1 MKQQKT
7 FSVWRMHHQ
16 RMLSLSFGCAA
27 VFLFGCSTEPKTD
40 NFAALVKSSAKA
52 RTSGHEDAAANDLK
66 DAFERLPQK
75 GIAERT
81 ECINKL
87 YPETIELSILLRQLG
102 RLSLANT
109 MLDKA
114 IEIEPECTISGKQSA
129 VALKKETERVGELE
143 MTLIKR
149 ADKAKELRDGLKE
162 LKHTTRDLSRLF
174 DKGDFEQVA
183 RDGRKHLEILRKSRG
198 AASNAYCDAR
208 RLVVES
214 MLQQD
219 NIDGAIKLLE
229 DDVNELSN
237 FKDDDLRN
245 GDEEA
250 VESAMY
256 LAPLLGEIANL
267 EVTVGKF
274 DEAEEKAL
282 RSFELARI
290 MGGKAT
296 PDSNG
301 GQLAYAII
309 LQLKGKNKDALEAA
323 NAALPFFQRPR
334 ANRALRVRCLYT
346 IAHLHEALGNT
357 KLAQK
362 GYDHLIREAQENP
375 QPGSSSIALAMAAAF
390 YRTHSEGVEYSKLK
404 DEAIRLAGRKGEPQ
418 SSIQVM
424 YETLGDSS
432 VRFSKF
438 TEGLNFYENAL
449 KHAPE
454 FQKESLQK
462 KIDMCKKNKSVTS

>member
-7 FSVWRMHHQ
+7 SSILRIHRQ
-16 RMLSLSFGCAA
+16 RVLTLCICCAA
-27 VFLFGCSTEPKTD
+27 FLLFGCSSESKKDDLP
-40 NFAALVKSSAKA
+40 ALVKSSAKA
-52 RTSGHEDAAANDLK
+52 RAGGHEDAAANDLK
-66 DAFERLPQK
+66 EAFERLPQK
-75 GIAERT
+75 GSARRI
-81 ECINKL
+81 ECINQL

-114 IEIEPECTISGKQSA
+114 IEIEPECTIQDKQSA
-129 VALKKETERVGELE
+129 VALKKETERVGEME
-143 MTLIKR
+143 ATLIKR

-162 LKHTTRDLSRLF
+162 LKHTTRDLSKLF
-174 DKGDFEQVA
+174 ARGDFEQVA

-219 NIDGAIKLLE
+219 NIEGAIKLLE

-237 FKDDDLRN
+237 FKDNDLRN

-267 EVTVGKF
+267 EVTVGRF
-274 DEAEEKAL
+274 DEAEKNAL
-282 RSFELARI
+282 RSFELAKI
-290 MGGKAT
+290 MGGKAS

-301 GQLAYAII
+301 GQLAYAAI
-309 LQLKGKNKDALEAA
+309 LQSKGKNKEALDAA
-323 NAALPFFQRPR
+323 NAALPFFQRSR

-346 IAHLHEALGNT
+346 IAHLQEALGNT
-357 KLAQK
+357 KLAKK
-362 GYDHLIREAQENP
+362 GYDHLILEAKENP
-375 QPGSSSIALAMAAAF
+375 QPGSSSISLALAAAF
-390 YRTHSEGVEYSKLK
+390 YRTQTENEYSKLK
-404 DEAIRLAGRKGEPQ
+404 DEAIKLASRKGEPK

-438 TEGLNFYENAL
+438 TEAQSDYEKAL
-449 KHAPE
+449 KYAPE
-454 FQKESLQK
+454 FQKENLQK
-462 KIDMCKKNKSVTS
+462 KIDMCKKNRSVTS